1 MPGSGQSAAANSG
14 SGESADAIS
23 GQSADA
29 ISGELADV
37 ISGPA
42 ADAISGESA
51 DSGFGQSANVTS
63 AGYEK
68 PSLEDIFKNS
78 RIYLPNENEMARNAK
93 TTMFISAAASGWAG
107 WALANPEFG
116 SSVNPI
122 TTRGQ
127 IMPYTLLLAH
137 PALKTQRHLWVMY
150 C

>member
-93 TTMFISAAASGWAG
+93 TTTEEVKTVSTSGD
-107 WALANPEFG
+107 F
-116 SSVNPI
+116 
-122 TTRGQ
+122 
-127 IMPYTLLLAH
+127 
-137 PALKTQRHLWVMY
+137 HLWQMNRLRRK
-150 C
+150 